1 MSCENLSLCLHT
13 SSCISRLSL
22 APPSARPVNNL
33 KKKIRQKL
41 LICHR
46 TDRTSPDSPLWGQRD
61 TEATQDAFISEAKRV
76 QRSLQLRGRNREAEK
91 SGMLSR
97 SVSKNKLYNNEK
109 KKKKPTIFAFC
120 VLHLPSC
127 SPRGILALL

>member
-1 MSCENLSLCLHT
+1 MSSYVFLHQQT
-13 SSCISRLSL
+13 IIG
-22 APPSARPVNNL
+22 PPSAHSVNNL

-41 LICHR
+41 LICQH

-61 TEATQDAFISEAKRV
+61 TEATQDAFISEAKHV
-76 QRSLQLRGRNREAEK
+76 QRSLQLRGRKREVEK

-109 KKKKPTIFAFC
+109 KKKKPTIFAFVC
-120 VLHLPSC
+120 F
-127 SPRGILALL
+127 